1 MEWQKWILAANAL
14 VCLLIVVRLMFCQK
28 TGRYRFFYSVLAYLV
43 ILAAGWIGIR
53 ICYGQYS
60 GADPAELLL
69 NLSFCL
75 AIWAAGGNIAK
86 VTYWREDASH
96 DKK

>member
-1 MEWQKWILAANAL
+1 MEWQKWILVANAL

-28 TGRYRFFYSVLAYLV
+28 TGRYRFFHSVLAYLV

-60 GADPAELLL
+60 AADPAELLL

-75 AIWAAGGNIAK
+75 AIWGAGGNIAK